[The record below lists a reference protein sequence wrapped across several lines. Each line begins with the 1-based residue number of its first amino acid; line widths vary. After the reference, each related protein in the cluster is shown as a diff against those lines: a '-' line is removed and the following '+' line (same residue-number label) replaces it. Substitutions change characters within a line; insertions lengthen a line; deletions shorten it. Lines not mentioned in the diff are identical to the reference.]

1 MTTAFITGWI
11 RKEEAQA
18 KRMELIANG
27 TYTKSQIKLSSYRWA
42 DLNDHSK
49 GYLARVYVEAG
60 IHPELELGET
70 GRKKSTVQ
78 PKSELK
84 AEFAAESSTGC
95 PNTESEKLN
104 MFIGRA
110 DEYENYTE

>member
-27 TYTKSQIKLSSYRWA
+27 TYTKAQIKLSSYRWA
-42 DLNDHSK
+42 DLKDHSK

-70 GRKKSTVQ
+70 GRKVTTPTHQ
-78 PKSELK
+78 IK
-84 AEFAAESSTGC
+84 AEFTEGQQTG
-95 PNTESEKLN
+95 NSGQNGMKMN
-104 MFIGRA
+104 IFGKV
-110 DEYENYTE
+110 DETDNLTL

>member
-18 KRMELIANG
+18 KRLELIANG
-27 TYTKSQIKLSSYRWA
+27 TYTKAQIKLSSYRWA
-42 DLNDHSK
+42 DLKDHSK

-70 GRKKSTVQ
+70 GRRKAEEPKSTI
-78 PKSELK
+78 K
-84 AEFAAESSTGC
+84 AEFTEGQPTG
-95 PNTESEKLN
+95 NSVQDGMKMN
-104 MFIGRA
+104 IFMKV
-110 DEYENYTE
+110 DETDNLTL

>member
-27 TYTKSQIKLSSYRWA
+27 TYTKAQIKLSSYRWA
-42 DLNDHSK
+42 DLKDHSK

-70 GRKKSTVQ
+70 GRKVASA
-78 PKSELK
+78 PAHEIK
-84 AEFAAESSTGC
+84 AGFIEGQQTG
-95 PNTESEKLN
+95 NTTQNGMKMN
-104 MFIGRA
+104 VFMKV
-110 DEYENYTE
+110 DENDNLTI

>member
-27 TYTKSQIKLSSYRWA
+27 TYTKDQIRLSSYRWA

-60 IHPELELGET
+60 IHSELELGMT
-70 GRKKSTVQ
+70 GRKKSIVQ
-78 PKSELK
+78 PKSTLK
-84 AEFAAESSTGC
+84 AQFVTESSTGC
-95 PNTESEKLN
+95 LNADSANLN
-104 MFIGRA
+104 MFLGRA
-110 DEYENYTE
+110 NENEHYTE